1 MKCRW
6 KWVMGLG
13 EVWNL
18 VKKRVLSA
26 GLGGD
31 LTFGTMRQLVNEMS
45 LEVGRGAGRSLKGLG
60 GNLNFGTMRQLFRPS
75 SPCLG

>member
-1 MKCRW
+1 MKCGR

-18 VKKRVLSA
+18 VKERVLSA

-31 LTFGTMRQLVNEMS
+31 LNFGTMRQLVNEMW
-45 LEVGRGAGRSLKGLG
+45 LEVGHGAG
-60 GNLNFGTMRQLFRPS
+60 
-75 SPCLG
+75 